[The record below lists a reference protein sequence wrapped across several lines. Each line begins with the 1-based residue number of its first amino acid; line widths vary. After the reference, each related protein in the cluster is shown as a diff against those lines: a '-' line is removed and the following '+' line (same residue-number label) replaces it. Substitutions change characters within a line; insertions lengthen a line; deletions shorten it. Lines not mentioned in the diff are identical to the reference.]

1 MNPSA
6 LNPRPAPSSPTPP
19 QAQPQDHGGHHH
31 AHGHSHHHGHG
42 HDHGHG
48 HHHHAAQASHRRL
61 LGALL
66 VTVAAMVVGVIGG
79 LWSGSLALIADA
91 GHMLAD
97 AGSLG
102 LALLAARQAL
112 READAN
118 HSYGHVRLP
127 VLAAFVN
134 GLLLLAASAWITYEA
149 ATRIYQPRAIDGG
162 TMTLIAGVGLA
173 ANLISLALLHGGE
186 TEDLNRRGAAAH
198 VLSDLLGSV
207 AALIAGLVI
216 LATGWQL
223 VDPLLSFL
231 AAALVLRIGLRIT
244 REAAHILLEGTPRGM
259 DLQKIS
265 NALPDEV
272 AGLVSVHHL
281 HAWSLSQTKKLMTLH
296 AVPDGSVS
304 SAALIA
310 AIRGALERHG
320 ITHVTIQLEPAAGCG
335 DAACD
340 HRD

>member
-1 MNPSA
+1 
-6 LNPRPAPSSPTPP
+6 
-19 QAQPQDHGGHHH
+19 
-31 AHGHSHHHGHG
+31 
-42 HDHGHG
+42 
-48 HHHHAAQASHRRL
+48 
-61 LGALL
+61 
-66 VTVAAMVVGVIGG
+66 MVVGVIGG
-79 LWSGSLALIADA
+79 LLSGSLALIADA

-112 READAN
+112 READAS

-134 GLLLLAASAWITYEA
+134 GLLLLTASAWITYEA
-149 ATRIYQPRAIDGG
+149 ATRLYQPRAIDGG

-173 ANLISLALLHGGE
+173 ANLISLALLHGGDS
-186 TEDLNRRGAAAH
+186 EDLNRRGAAAH
-198 VLSDLLGSV
+198 VLSDLLGSA
-207 AALIAGLVI
+207 AALVAGLVI

-244 REAAHILLEGTPRGM
+244 QESAHILLEGTPRGM
-259 DLQKIS
+259 DLQSIS
-265 NALPDEV
+265 NKLPAQV

-304 SAALIA
+304 SVALIA
-310 AIRGALERHG
+310 AIRSALEQHG

-335 DAACD
+335 DSACD